1 MSLDQLHCS
10 LPKKPMLAILVCDYI
25 RSLTATCILH
35 CLRTLTAALLL
46 TTCFLSDQSHS
57 QSKIW
62 RSHQQP
68 AVERLLK
75 SCCPAGFFFLASSQL
90 MTSTCSAPKNIVTAI
105 LSDADGSQMHIMLS
119 PKRAAESRGI
129 RHKLHA
135 TLAYAASAGSFMH
148 RMPIQS
154 YHPKEIYVF
163 QQTRHGNAAQ
173 PWLNH
178 CRLGFS
184 MCLRRNV
191 TLCI

>member
-1 MSLDQLHCS
+1 
-10 LPKKPMLAILVCDYI
+10 MLANLVCDYI
-25 RSLTATCILH
+25 RSLAAIHILH
-35 CLRTLTAALLL
+35 CLQTLPAALLL
-46 TTCFLSDQSHS
+46 PIKRFLSDPSHS

-75 SCCPAGFFFLASSQL
+75 SCCAAGFFFLASSQL
-90 MTSTCSAPKNIVTAI
+90 MTSTCSAPKHIVTAT

-119 PKRAAESRGI
+119 PERAAESRGI

-154 YHPKEIYVF
+154 YHPKETYVF
-163 QQTRHGNAAQ
+163 QQTRHVNAAQ
-173 PWLNH
+173 PRLNH

-184 MCLRRNV
+184 MCLRRMSP
-191 TLCI
+191 CASEQSRHH